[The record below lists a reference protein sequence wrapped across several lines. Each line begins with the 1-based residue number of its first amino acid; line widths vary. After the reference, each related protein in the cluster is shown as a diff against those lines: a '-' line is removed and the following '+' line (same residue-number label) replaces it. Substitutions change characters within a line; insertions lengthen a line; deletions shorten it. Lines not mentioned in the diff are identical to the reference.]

1 MSEQESKEELN
12 DSTDYDKLLIDL
24 LEIMDEVDFGDND
37 TSTME
42 EESDD

>member
-1 MSEQESKEELN
+1 MSEQESEEELN

>member
-1 MSEQESKEELN
+1 MSEQESEEELN
-12 DSTDYDKLLIDL
+12 DPTDYDKLLIDL

-42 EESDD
+42 GESDD